1 MQKSK
6 LQYQQELLELLVNW
20 ERNLYLFDDDAALY
34 FSSSPLSASPMN
46 TGNNRAS
53 FLRPPIPPAWLNL
66 QPRENVLE
74 QTNETTPDV
83 PTNPRRKDSGN
94 SESSGD
100 NNNNVKRRI
109 SNGRRLK
116 RPSNGPSTPSTPKD
130 ENISPLECTRS
141 LRSLNSQPLERTR
154 SLNSQP
160 LERTRSIGQPLER
173 TRSSDQHLERAR
185 AGVNF
190 QVHDEVRFVMG
201 QQFLHIIDKVVQ

>member
-1 MQKSK
+1 
-6 LQYQQELLELLVNW
+6 
-20 ERNLYLFDDDAALY
+20 
-34 FSSSPLSASPMN
+34 MN
-46 TGNNRAS
+46 TGNNSAN

-74 QTNETTPDV
+74 QTNETMPDV

-116 RPSNGPSTPSTPKD
+116 RPSN
-130 ENISPLECTRS
+130 ECT
-141 LRSLNSQPLERTR
+141 RSLNSQPLERTK

-160 LERTRSIGQPLER
+160 LERTRSISQPLER
-173 TRSSDQHLERAR
+173 TRSSDQHLKRAR
-185 AGVNF
+185 AGVQLLSSRRSSLCDGSTILAHNR
-190 QVHDEVRFVMG
+190 QSSSISMG
-201 QQFLHIIDKVVQ
+201 FHLESGGDGFT